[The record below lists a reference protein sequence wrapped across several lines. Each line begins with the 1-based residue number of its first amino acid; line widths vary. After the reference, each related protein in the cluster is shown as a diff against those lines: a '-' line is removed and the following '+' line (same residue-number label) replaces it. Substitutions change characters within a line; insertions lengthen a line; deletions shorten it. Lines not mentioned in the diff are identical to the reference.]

1 MTHPRRT
8 THLPP
13 GGVNRR
19 DFLSGVSVALTGA
32 ALSCGEVPE
41 FRAEIEREG
50 AEPYP
55 PLRTG
60 MRGSHPGSF
69 ETAHAM
75 AHEGREWTAA
85 DTGES
90 YDLVVVGAG
99 ISGLAAAHYFRK
111 AAGPRGAHPAARQP
125 RRLRRPR
132 EAQRVPARRPDL
144 PDERRDAECGG
155 PLAVR

>member
-8 THLPP
+8 THIPP

-99 ISGLAAAHYFRK
+99 ISGLAPRTTSARRRAPRRASCCSTTTTTSAATRS
-111 AAGPRGAHPAARQP
+111 ATSSGSTAGPT
-125 RRLRRPR
+125 
-132 EAQRVPARRPDL
+132 
-144 PDERRDAECGG
+144 
-155 PLAVR
+155 